1 MGFTQG
7 LSGLNA
13 ASRNL
18 TTIGNNIANS
28 QTVGYKSGRTEFAD
42 MFAGSVGLGVK
53 VADISRNF
61 TGGSLQST
69 GRDLDLAINGEGFF
83 RLSQGNQ
90 VVYSRNGQFHRTK
103 EGYIAN
109 AQGAMLTGYNVQ
121 NFNSATSSPTI
132 AASGNPEAIQLP
144 TLGLNA
150 RATNEAMLTADLD
163 AGADIPINATF
174 DPADSDSFN
183 WSSPFTIYDSLGNAH
198 NLNLYFGKTA
208 TNNWEV
214 HGRMML
220 GDAAQWSNT
229 MSGTGTYPGTIAANL
244 TNGGFAMNGEHTETV
259 AGGTYKVNITGA
271 TFVAG
276 AWTGGT
282 VTYTQTL
289 GSPIALAFD
298 TSGNLDTV
306 NGANGSLVN
315 MAFNAQNG
323 SNPIT
328 FSFDFDGTTQTAQKF
343 RASGVLQDGYGS
355 GDLVDIAIQDS
366 GMVRG
371 IYSNGETINLAQ
383 LSMAR
388 FASNQGLQPVGDNAW
403 VETGASG
410 QAVLGLA
417 SQGQFGTLRG
427 GTLEGSNVDLSKQLV
442 KMIIAQRTYQ
452 ANAQTIKTQSQV
464 MQTAVNMAR

>member
-42 MFAGSVGLGVK
+42 MFAGAIGLGVN
-53 VADISRNF
+53 VADISRTF
-61 TGGSLQST
+61 TGGPLTST

-103 EGYIAN
+103 EGNIAN
-109 AQGAMLTGYNVQ
+109 AQGALLTGYNVQ
-121 NFNSATSSPTI
+121 YFNDPTQSATVN
-132 AASGNPEAIQLP
+132 ASGNPTEIELP
-144 TLGLNA
+144 TAGLNA
-150 RATNEAMLTADLD
+150 RATTEATLLADLNAD
-163 AGADIPINATF
+163 ADAVTVTPF
-174 DPADSDSFN
+174 DPTDSDTYN
-183 WSSPFTIYDSLGNAH
+183 WSSPLAVYDSLGSAH
-198 NLNLYFGKTA
+198 SVNLYFSKTA
-208 TNNWEV
+208 ANTWEV
-214 HGRMML
+214 N
-220 GDAAQWSNT
+220 AQSA
-229 MSGTGTYPGTIAANL
+229 SASVGTFTLNFTSDGNLPTGYTPATITVPT
-244 TNGGFAMNGEHTETV
+244 TNGST
-259 AGGTYKVNITGA
+259 
-271 TFVAG
+271 
-276 AWTGGT
+276 
-282 VTYTQTL
+282 
-289 GSPIALAFD
+289 
-298 TSGNLDTV
+298 
-306 NGANGSLVN
+306 
-315 MAFNAQNG
+315 
-323 SNPIT
+323 NPI
-328 FSFDFDGTTQTAQKF
+328 SFTLDLEGTTQTAQKF
-343 RASGVLQDGYGS
+343 RASSILQDGYAS

-371 IYSNGETINLAQ
+371 IYSNGETVNLAQ
-383 LSMAR
+383 LAMAR

-417 SQGQFGTLRG
+417 GQGQFGTLRG
-427 GTLEGSNVDLSKQLV
+427 GALEGSNVELSKQLV